1 MFEQDFIDIQKNRL
15 VKEKEDLEKT
25 LSDFASKKEGSEDN
39 WETKYTDIDPDE
51 RDPEDSADEVEEFT
65 DLLPQEYALEIR
77 LKNINDALEK
87 VEEGTYGICDNC
99 KRPISKERLEV
110 NPSAKKCIECIDL

>member
-39 WETKYTDIDPDE
+39 WETKYPDIDPDE

-87 VEEGTYGICDNC
+87 IEEGTYGICDNC
-99 KRPISKERLEV
+99 KKPISKERLEA